1 MFRSIRWYRFDGA
14 WPDSEAR
21 LSELL
26 ETGGFKPCGP
36 LTERSNGWE
45 PVLPA
50 AGDALARRVNGAD
63 LLKLRSQ
70 SRILPAA
77 AINEE
82 LEQRVDAFRQRTGEE
97 PSTSEKRRLKANAR
111 DELLPKAMLKSE
123 RIHGYVD
130 PGQNLIAVDSAQEAN
145 AERFLRRLN
154 ASIDGLTIQ
163 PLTFREPVESFLARI
178 LFGDAPRQ
186 FAAGTECRMQD
197 LKDVRANV
205 RWSNFDLG
213 EPSIRGHVAD
223 GMRLTHLAIE
233 YDNVMSC
240 VLDLDGTV
248 TKLKF
253 IGDENDDETGDP
265 LAAFDAAF
273 VLLTGTLR
281 NFAADLDKLLGRV
294 RDSGA

>member
-1 MFRSIRWYRFDGA
+1 MFRSIRWYRFDGP
-14 WPDSEAR
+14 WPESEER
-21 LSELL
+21 LSGLL
-26 ETGGFKPCGP
+26 ETGAFKPCGP

-45 PVLPA
+45 TVVPD
-50 AGDALARRVNGAD
+50 AGGSLARRVNGAD

-70 SRILPAA
+70 SRSLPAA

-82 LEQRVDAFRQRTGEE
+82 LEQRIDAFRQRSGEE
-97 PSTSEKRRLKANAR
+97 PPTAEKRRLKAQAR

-130 PGQNLIAVDSAQEAN
+130 YGQKLIAIDSAPEAN

-154 ASIDGLTIQ
+154 ASVDGLTVQ
-163 PLTFREPVESFLARI
+163 PLAFREPVEGFLTKV

-186 FAAGTECRMQD
+186 FLAGTECRMQD
-197 LKDVRANV
+197 LKDSRATV
-205 RWSNFDLG
+205 RWSNFDLSDA
-213 EPSIRGHVAD
+213 SIRKHVAD
-223 GMRLTHLAIE
+223 GMRLTHLAID

-253 IGDENDDETGDP
+253 VGDETDDDLDDP
-265 LAAFDAAF
+265 LAAFDSAF

-281 NFAADLDKLLGRV
+281 NFAADLDKLLGRA
-294 RDSGA
+294 RDSLR

>member
-14 WPDSEAR
+14 WLESEDR
-21 LSELL
+21 LSGLL
-26 ETGGFKPCGP
+26 EKGAFKPCGP

-45 PVLPA
+45 AVFPD
-50 AGDALARRVNGAD
+50 AGDGFARRVNGAD
-63 LLKLRSQ
+63 LLRLRSQ

-77 AINEE
+77 AIKEE
-82 LEQRVDAFRQRTGEE
+82 LEQRIDAFRQRTGEA
-97 PSTSEKRRLKANAR
+97 PTTAEKRRLKAEAR

-123 RIHGYVD
+123 RILGYVD
-130 PGQNLIAVDSAQEAN
+130 YGRSLIAIDSAQEAN

-163 PLTFREPVESFLARI
+163 PLAFREPIEGFLSKI

-197 LKDVRANV
+197 LKDSRANV
-205 RWSNFDLG
+205 RWSNFDLSD
-213 EPSIRGHVAD
+213 PSIRGHVAD
-223 GMRLTHLAIE
+223 GMRLTHLALQ
-233 YDNVMSC
+233 YDKLMSC

-253 IGDENDDETGDP
+253 VGDEADDEPGDP
-265 LAAFDAAF
+265 LAAFDSAF

-281 NFAADLDKLLGRV
+281 NFTADLDKYLGHAR
-294 RDSGA
+294 